1 MAGQDTVT
9 SRRKKP
15 ADYRK
20 RRAPQLGNAGG
31 PYIMAVVIMGCT
43 L

>member
-9 SRRKKP
+9 ARSKKP
-15 ADYRK
+15 ADYYEQHRT
-20 RRAPQLGNAGG
+20 QLGNAGG
-31 PYIMAVVIMGCT
+31 PYIMAVIIMGRI